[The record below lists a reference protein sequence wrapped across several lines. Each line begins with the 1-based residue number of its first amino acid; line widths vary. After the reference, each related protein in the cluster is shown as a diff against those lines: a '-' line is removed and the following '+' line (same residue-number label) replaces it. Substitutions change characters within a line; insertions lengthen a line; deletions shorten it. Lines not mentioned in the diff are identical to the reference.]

1 MKSAYVVSDLHMFCK
16 RSQWERHIPKIH
28 DAAKEAELFVFNGD
42 SVDFKW
48 TSLPGIPETITAAA
62 QFFDDLC
69 QQYPECHFHVNLGN
83 HDFVTDF
90 IHALEELSERTPNFS
105 WHPYYL
111 RVGSTLFLH
120 GDVANRKMNHRQ
132 LQRYRATWCQ
142 HKKQGSFKN
151 RLWDA
156 AFRAKAHLAIS
167 RLAFP
172 PRRTVKRVSS
182 YLYDIGHTR
191 EHGVKSVYFGHTH
204 QPVYGHHY
212 KGVTFHNGGAPMPGI
227 NFALLKANI

>member
-16 RSQWERHIPKIH
+16 RSQWEQHIPNIH
-28 DAAKEAELFVFNGD
+28 KAAAEAELFVFNGD

-48 TSLPGIPETITAAA
+48 TSLPSITETIEAATA
-62 QFFDDLC
+62 FFDDLSTR
-69 QQYPECHFHVNLGN
+69 YPDCHFHVNLGN
-83 HDFVTDF
+83 HDFVAGF
-90 IHALEELSERTPNFS
+90 IRALDAISQFKVNFS

-120 GDVANRKMNHRQ
+120 GDVANRKMNHHQ
-132 LQRYRATWCQ
+132 LQRYRATWRH
-142 HKKQGSFKN
+142 HKKQGNLKN

-172 PRRTVKRVSS
+172 QERTLKRVHS
-182 YLYDIGHTR
+182 YLHDIGHTHD
-191 EHGVKSVYFGHTH
+191 HGVRAVYFGHTH
-204 QPVYGHHY
+204 QPVDGRQYD
-212 KGVTFHNGGAPMPGI
+212 GVTYHNGGAPMPGI
-227 NFALLKANI
+227 NFALLKADL